1 MFQGNRP
8 IFQTNRVLK
17 AVHLAAGMSY
27 PEEVLLS
34 LYGAYSDGV
43 LEGVRVIVQEE
54 AKELKIESGIL
65 KWKEAFYWMRTSEKV
80 KYQAD
85 GKQYYLRVRFL
96 EEQKEE
102 EQIVR
107 QTELRLTENREKQGN
122 ELELARFQLKEGASL
137 RQDYQGFW
145 DLKTEH
151 NTLNIIYTEQAGR
164 KEKTLSPIITNLY
177 GKELLAVAADTV
189 DICFAMECIKGET
202 IPKSLLKAY
211 IHKKLG
217 MDTALL
223 DEMQMY
229 TAMEQILAHAGGKS
243 ENQRQRNHG
252 RKVLV
257 E

>member
-27 PEEVLLS
+27 PEELLLR

-43 LEGVRVIVQEE
+43 LEGAKIIVQEQT
-54 AKELKIESGIL
+54 KELKIEPGIL
-65 KWKEAFYWMRTSEKV
+65 KWKEAFYWMQTSERV

-102 EQIVR
+102 EQILR
-107 QTELRLTENREKQGN
+107 QTELRFTENKEKMGN
-122 ELELARFQLKEGASL
+122 ELELARFRLKEGASL

-151 NTLNIIYTEQAGR
+151 NTLNIIYAEQAGR
-164 KEKTLSPIITNLY
+164 GGKTLSPVITSLY
-177 GKELLAVAADTV
+177 GKELLSVATEAI
-189 DICFAMECIKGET
+189 DICFAMECLREET
-202 IPKSLLKAY
+202 ISKSLVKAY
-211 IHKKLG
+211 IYKKLG
-217 MDTALL
+217 ADATFFDAMQLYTAL
-223 DEMQMY
+223 
-229 TAMEQILAHAGGKS
+229 EQILAQAGGKP